1 MQKIMIVDD
10 EPYIV
15 RSIKTVLESEGYSVV
30 GAESGEECLRKLKKE
45 PVDLVLM
52 DFFMPEMDGRMV
64 IEKIRENPGL
74 KSVKVAVFTS
84 AAFGESGM
92 EVLRFK
98 VRESCCLYI
107 SRIRGKRY
115 GSFKGAGCPGLHYKT
130 D

>member
-74 KSVKVAVFTS
+74 KSVKIAVFTS

-92 EVLRFK
+92 EVLK
-98 VRESCCLYI
+98 VLGVLDYI
-107 SRIRGKRY
+107 TKPIDISEFISKIE
-115 GSFKGAGCPGLHYKT
+115 KILKNNEK
-130 D
+130 

>member
-92 EVLRFK
+92 EVLK
-98 VRESCCLYI
+98 VLGVLDYI
-107 SRIRGKRY
+107 TKPIDISEFISKIE
-115 GSFKGAGCPGLHYKT
+115 KILKNNEK
-130 D
+130 

>member
-1 MQKIMIVDD
+1 MIVDD

-92 EVLRFK
+92 EVLK
-98 VRESCCLYI
+98 VLGVLDYI
-107 SRIRGKRY
+107 TKPIDISEFISKIE
-115 GSFKGAGCPGLHYKT
+115 KILKNNEK
-130 D
+130 